1 MVKRFR
7 IDASEIRQIAAGHG
21 ACMASNHITVEGKQV
36 GYMYRQEPSSSADS
50 GWVFLSGEE
59 SQDYLDDPSNLAFY
73 DVNTIANYDPSI
85 IPLLTAPIG
94 TAYGRDP
101 DHLEFRIEPM
111 PDHLR
116 TH

>member
-21 ACMASNHITVEGKQV
+21 ACVASDHIPVEGKRV
-36 GYMYRQEPSSSADS
+36 GFMYRQEPSSTVDS
-50 GWVFLSGEE
+50 GWVFLSGDE
-59 SQDYLDDPSNLAFY
+59 SQDYLDDPTNLAVY

-94 TAYGRDP
+94 SAYGRDP
-101 DHLEFRIEPM
+101 GHREFHRESM

-116 TH
+116 SH

>member
-1 MVKRFR
+1 MLL
-7 IDASEIRQIAAGHG
+7 DASEIRQIATGHG
-21 ACMASNHITVEGKQV
+21 AGIASDHITVEGKRV
-36 GYMYRQEPSSSADS
+36 GFMYRQEPSNTVDS

-59 SQDYLDDPSNLAFY
+59 SQDYADDASNFAFY
-73 DVNTIANYDPSI
+73 DINTIANYDPSI

-101 DHLEFRIEPM
+101 DALEFHLEPM

-116 TH
+116 NH